1 MNADARSAVSFLQF
15 QHLGKPVFAVIAAV
29 WLLVAVAE
37 LDMVSP
43 CRGRWTRHVTQW
55 AFVVAHCA
63 IKRKTKTSN
72 WHKGYRGG
80 GHFFKFYFYFKKKY
94 ITQMEQQWQD

>member
-1 MNADARSAVSFLQF
+1 MNEDARSAVSFLQF
-15 QHLGKPVFAVIAAV
+15 QEVGKPVFAVIAAV

-63 IKRKTKTSN
+63 IKEKTKTSN
-72 WHKGYRGG
+72 WHN
-80 GHFFKFYFYFKKKY
+80 FKRVEGIFY
-94 ITQMEQQWQD
+94 ILLLL

>member
-63 IKRKTKTSN
+63 IKKKTKSN
-72 WHKGYRGG
+72 WHNSKRVEGI
-80 GHFFKFYFYFKKKY
+80 F
-94 ITQMEQQWQD
+94 

>member
-37 LDMVSP
+37 LDVVSP

-63 IKRKTKTSN
+63 IEKKRKTSN
-72 WHKGYRGG
+72 WHNSKRVEGI
-80 GHFFKFYFYFKKKY
+80 FF
-94 ITQMEQQWQD
+94 